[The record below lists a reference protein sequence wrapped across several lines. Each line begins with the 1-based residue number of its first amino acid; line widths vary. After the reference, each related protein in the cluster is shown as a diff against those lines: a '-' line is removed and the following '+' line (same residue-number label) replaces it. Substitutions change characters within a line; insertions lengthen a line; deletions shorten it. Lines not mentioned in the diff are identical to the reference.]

1 MAINDYNYSNS
12 LIKTNL
18 SNQTLSWKLKNGELV
33 TKEKPG
39 TCKRDIFECDKRL
52 AIKLAQENWSYDENF
67 HLFHTKNGFDY
78 KEEFWCHSS
87 SEVAQPSDPG
97 CCQPDAKDTAFIR
110 YNKLH
115 KYI

>member
-1 MAINDYNYSNS
+1 M
-12 LIKTNL
+12 
-18 SNQTLSWKLKNGELV
+18 KNGELV
-33 TKEKPG
+33 IKEKAG

-52 AIKLAQENWSYDENF
+52 AIKLAQENWTYDENF

-110 YNKLH
+110 YNKLQ